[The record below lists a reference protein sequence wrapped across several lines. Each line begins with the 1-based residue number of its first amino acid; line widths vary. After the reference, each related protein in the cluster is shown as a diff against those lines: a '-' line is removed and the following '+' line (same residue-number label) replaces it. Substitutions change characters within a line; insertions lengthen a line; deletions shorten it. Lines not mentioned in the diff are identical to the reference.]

1 MAFDSLPLQPL
12 VVGGPP
18 SAKAAQRRSNLDPG
32 YALILLCTVV
42 TVAIGAGLYW
52 KHGKA
57 VAQESTG
64 PAMAEPSGRLNQK
77 VLEIAQEAI
86 QEYGDK
92 ISLEAREHIL
102 VQRVVLGMS
111 PFEALLAGGTFV
123 FRVQADRKVWPR
135 GTDPY
140 RIIYGQ
146 SLAPDDSRIWMTFE
160 TETQFPGEGRQGFTV
175 EFEIGKAIKIE
186 R

>member
-1 MAFDSLPLQPL
+1 
-12 VVGGPP
+12 
-18 SAKAAQRRSNLDPG
+18 
-32 YALILLCTVV
+32 
-42 TVAIGAGLYW
+42 
-52 KHGKA
+52 
-57 VAQESTG
+57 
-64 PAMAEPSGRLNQK
+64 LNQK

-111 PFEALLAGGTFV
+111 PFEALLAGGAFV
-123 FRVQADRKVWPR
+123 FRVEPDRKVWPI

-146 SLAPDDSRIWMTFE
+146 SHTPDDSKIWMTFE
-160 TETQFPGEGRQGFTV
+160 NETQFPGEGRKAFTV
-175 EFEIGKAIKIE
+175 EFERGKAIKIWS
-186 R
+186 

>member
-1 MAFDSLPLQPL
+1 MA
-12 VVGGPP
+12 
-18 SAKAAQRRSNLDPG
+18 PG
-32 YALILLCTVV
+32 YALILLFTVV
-42 TVAIGAGLYW
+42 MVAVGAGLYLQQ
-52 KHGKA
+52 GKA

-64 PAMAEPSGRLNQK
+64 PEMAEPSGRLDQEALK
-77 VLEIAQEAI
+77 IAQEEI
-86 QEYGDK
+86 RKHGDK

-146 SLAPDDSRIWMTFE
+146 SLAPDDSKIWMTFK
-160 TETQFPGEGRQGFTV
+160 TETQFPGEGRQRFTV
-175 EFEIGKAIKIE
+175 EFERGKAILIKKL
-186 R
+186 

>member
-1 MAFDSLPLQPL
+1 MA
-12 VVGGPP
+12 
-18 SAKAAQRRSNLDPG
+18 PG
-32 YALILLCTVV
+32 YALILLCTAVM
-42 TVAIGAGLYW
+42 VAVGAGLYW

-64 PAMAEPSGRLNQK
+64 PAMAEPSVRLDQEA
-77 VLEIAQEAI
+77 LEIAQEEI
-86 QEYGDK
+86 RKHGDK
-92 ISLEAREHIL
+92 ISLEARKHIL

-123 FRVQADRKVWPR
+123 FRVKPDRKVWPS

-146 SLAPDDSRIWMTFE
+146 SLAPDDSKIWMTFQN
-160 TETQFPGEGRQGFTV
+160 ETQFTGEGRQRFTV
-175 EFEIGKAIKIE
+175 EFERGKAIIIKKNE
-186 R
+186 